1 MHLIRLAL
9 LAVLPGLI
17 LPAAAVAQQQQ
28 PVQPPAATRPAQPQ
42 TAPQQPTTQQPAA
55 QQPAAQQPAP
65 QPQAAQPD
73 PKANQPETQPIVP
86 QAKKPTPP
94 AQRPTSQRSTAP
106 RRQTMQFDLPP
117 LVPIAEIPLG
127 QVVAI
132 QGQVKS
138 PQPTTFVLNDGNA
151 SQVIHLGPSWRDLT
165 GVKAGDRIRVIGQMD
180 PYGSAVFRAGSI
192 MLEDNRIVVVPTK

>member
-1 MHLIRLAL
+1 
-9 LAVLPGLI
+9 
-17 LPAAAVAQQQQ
+17 
-28 PVQPPAATRPAQPQ
+28 
-42 TAPQQPTTQQPAA
+42 
-55 QQPAAQQPAP
+55 
-65 QPQAAQPD
+65 
-73 PKANQPETQPIVP
+73 
-86 QAKKPTPP
+86 
-94 AQRPTSQRSTAP
+94 
-106 RRQTMQFDLPP
+106 MQFDLPP
-117 LVPIAEIPLG
+117 LVAIAEIPLG